1 MTGGRQRREGP
12 ESIRPGLERIK
23 AALDSTGNPE
33 RTFRTIHI
41 AGTNGKGST
50 ASFIESILRRLTDIP
65 VGLYTS
71 PHLVSPEERIRVNGV
86 KIPAGELRRAL
97 EKASDLSRGMEP
109 GLGTPMSWF
118 EEMTWAAC
126 DWFRKSKAAVV
137 VMEAGLGGRWDATT
151 ACDAEVSVITPI
163 GIDHREWLGTT
174 LREIAAEKAEIVR
187 HGVPVVLGKL
197 RPVPRRIAVMKAH
210 ERKAPVWESGREFGW
225 EDCGEGRISVSL
237 PGAFVPETR
246 PAMAGGFQR
255 DNAALACAAAWR
267 WAQGRGMNA
276 DDFAEAARAGIASAN
291 WPGRFSSLPGAG
303 KPRVWVDGSHNP
315 DAARVLA
322 HELGIMKTE
331 KKPARIIALWSMLR
345 DKDIPGYLKELSGV
359 VDGWVVFRMAHERGA
374 TVETLEAACRSKR
387 YPHRT
392 GGDFEEGWAEAKR
405 WAGPGGIV
413 IVCGSLA
420 AVGEAYRRW
429 VGEVP

>member
-1 MTGGRQRREGP
+1 
-12 ESIRPGLERIK
+12 
-23 AALDSTGNPE
+23 
-33 RTFRTIHI
+33 
-41 AGTNGKGST
+41 
-50 ASFIESILRRLTDIP
+50 
-65 VGLYTS
+65 
-71 PHLVSPEERIRVNGV
+71 
-86 KIPAGELRRAL
+86 
-97 EKASDLSRGMEP
+97 
-109 GLGTPMSWF
+109 
-118 EEMTWAAC
+118 
-126 DWFRKSKAAVV
+126 
-137 VMEAGLGGRWDATT
+137 MEAGLGGRWDATT

-174 LREIAAEKAEIVR
+174 LREIAVEKAEIVR
-187 HGVPVVLGKL
+187 NGVPVVLGKL
-197 RPVPRRIAVMKAH
+197 RPVPRRIAVMKAK
-210 ERKAPVWESGREFGW
+210 ERKAPVWESGRDFGW
-225 EDCGEGRISVSL
+225 EDRGDGRISVSL

-267 WAQGRGMNA
+267 WAQGRGMSS

-291 WPGRFSSLPGAG
+291 WPGRFSRLPGAG
-303 KPRVWVDGSHNP
+303 KPQVWIDGSHNP

-345 DKDIPGYLKELSGV
+345 DKDIPGYLKELSDV
-359 VDGWVVFRMAHERGA
+359 VDGWVVFRMAHERAA
-374 TVETLEAACRSKR
+374 TAETLEAACRRKR
-387 YPHRT
+387 YPHRI
-392 GGDFEEGWAEAKR
+392 GGDFDEGWAEAKR

-420 AVGEAYRRW
+420 AVGEAFRRW